1 LNLFQAATLG
11 FVQGATEFLPI
22 SSSGHLVIVGELLGV
37 TPEGNLAFGV
47 FLHFATALAVMVYF
61 GRRFIN
67 LLRVLVA
74 NPWRA
79 VTGRDIPAGDKRLGK
94 LLVGIIIGTLPAVA
108 VGLLWKSDIERA
120 FQSPELAGWMLLVT
134 AVILFSLR
142 LRRRR
147 KTDNAPKDDTAPA
160 PNWWRSLAIGGAQAL
175 SILPGISRSGSTI
188 AAGLHLN
195 IEQRRAAEFSFL
207 LSLPAILGANLLELG
222 GVLQS
227 ADWLSWPA
235 YLIGGLAAF
244 LTALGAIRVV
254 MGTVQSGRF
263 WLFGFYC
270 LAAGVMTIVLA

>member
-79 VTGRDIPAGDKRLGK
+79 VTGKDLPSGDKRLGK

-142 LRRRR
+142 LRRQR
-147 KTDNAPKDDTAPA
+147 KPENSPEDDTAPA
-160 PNWWRSLAIGGAQAL
+160 PNWWRALAIGGAQAL
-175 SILPGISRSGSTI
+175 AILPGISRSGSTI
-188 AAGLHLN
+188 AAGLHLD
-195 IEQRRAAEFSFL
+195 IQQRRAAEFSFL

-227 ADWLSWPA
+227 ADWLSWPV
-235 YLIGGLAAF
+235 YFVGGLAAF

-270 LAAGVMTIVLA
+270 LIAGVVTIAIA